1 MLLKTQKT
9 SQDNFKEIFPTKMKQ
24 IDSELPKSSQ
34 IPRTALFFVLHHQE
48 FTDKSFYFNSFGK
61 KIALLFT

>member
-1 MLLKTQKT
+1 
-9 SQDNFKEIFPTKMKQ
+9 MKQ

-34 IPRTALFFVLHHQE
+34 IPRTALLFFVLHHQK
-48 FTDKSFYFNSFGK
+48 FTDKSLYFNSFGK